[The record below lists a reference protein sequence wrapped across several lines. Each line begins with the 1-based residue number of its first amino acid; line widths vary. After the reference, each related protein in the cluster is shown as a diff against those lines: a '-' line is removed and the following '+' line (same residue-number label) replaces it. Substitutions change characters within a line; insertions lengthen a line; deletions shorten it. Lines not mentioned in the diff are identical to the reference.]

1 MIMKKTNKQTN
12 KQTKNKTKTKT
23 RITKQTTE
31 ETGRQ
36 VKHVQFIPWK
46 CKKRTDENLYVDIT
60 LHEKLDLLPFLI
72 RIKDEVKYNNIFD
85 NTFDAHQICDAFAY
99 TFDSNQK

>member
-1 MIMKKTNKQTN
+1 MKVCVVTT
-12 KQTKNKTKTKT
+12 
-23 RITKQTTE
+23 ITARKI
-31 ETGRQ
+31 G
-36 VKHVQFIPWK
+36 FA
-46 CKKRTDENLYVDIT
+46 L
-60 LHEKLDLLPFLI
+60 FLI